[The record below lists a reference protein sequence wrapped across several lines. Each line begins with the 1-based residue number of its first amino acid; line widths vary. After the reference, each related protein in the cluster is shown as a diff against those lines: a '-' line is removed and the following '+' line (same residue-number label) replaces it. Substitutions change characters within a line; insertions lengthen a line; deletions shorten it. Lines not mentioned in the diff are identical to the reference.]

1 MDKIVNP
8 SRREFLKTG
17 ATLGAGLTIAF
28 YLPAGAARMVASQGA
43 GKPFAPNAFIRIA
56 PDDTVTVIVKH
67 LEMGQGVNTGL
78 PTLVAEELDVPW
90 ENIRVEAAPADAKL
104 YNNLLWGPMQG
115 TGGSTAIANSFEQ
128 LRRAG
133 ATARAMLI
141 AAAADNWKVDA
152 NTLATQ
158 DGLVLH
164 RPSGR
169 KASYG
174 QLADKAATM
183 PQPAEV
189 QLKSP
194 KDFKYIGKQFK
205 RTDSKA
211 KSDGSAQF
219 TSDLRLPGQLTALI
233 ARPPLFGAK
242 VKRFQADRAKA
253 VPGVRAVVEVPRGVA
268 VIATDFWSAKKGRDA
283 LQVEWDET
291 GAERVSSAEQREHYL
306 GLLKQPGMVAR
317 NEGDA
322 AKALVQA
329 TKKLE
334 ATFEFPYLAHTPMEP
349 LNCVVQLK
357 DGGCEIWA
365 GSQSQTGDQAT
376 AAKILGLQPEQ
387 VQIHTMLAGGSFGR
401 RANPTSDYIAEAVS
415 VAKAASHLNAPIH
428 LMWTREDDIHGGY
441 YRPMFAH
448 VVSGGLDAQGNPTA
462 WSQRLV
468 GQSIIA
474 GTAFESGMVKDGI
487 DVTSVEGASNLAYR
501 IPNLHVE
508 LHSPKLGV
516 PVLWWRS
523 VGHTHTAFSTEI
535 FIDELAVA
543 AGKDPYEFRRGLLA
557 QQPRHMSVL
566 ELAAAKSD
574 WGKPLAPKSGVRRGR
589 GIAVHES
596 FRSFVA
602 EVAEVSVKPD
612 GSFTVDRVVCAVDC
626 GLAVNPDQIG
636 AQMEGGIGFALS
648 AALHSAITFKDGRVE
663 QSNFNDYPLLRISE
677 MPRVEVHIVPSQAA
691 PTGVGE
697 PGVPPLAPAVANAL
711 FAATGKRLRKLP
723 FETAELRSQ

>member
-1 MDKIVNP
+1 MDKIINP

-17 ATLGAGLTIAF
+17 ATLGAGLTVAF
-28 YLPAGAARMVASQGA
+28 YLPVGAAKMMTGQGT

-90 ENIRVEAAPADAKL
+90 EKIRVESAPADAKL

-115 TGGSTAIANSFEQ
+115 TGGSTAMANSFEQ

-152 NTLATQ
+152 STLVTR
-158 DGLVLH
+158 DGMVLH
-164 RPSGR
+164 RASGR
-169 KASYG
+169 KANYG
-174 QLADKAATM
+174 QLAEKAASM

-211 KSDGSAQF
+211 KANGSAQF
-219 TSDLRLPGQLTALI
+219 ASDLRLPGQLTALI

-242 VKRFQADRAKA
+242 LRRVHAEQAKA
-253 VPGVRAVVEVPRGVA
+253 TPGVRAVVEVPRGVA

-291 GAERVSSAEQREHYL
+291 GAERVSTADQREQYL
-306 GLLKQPGMVAR
+306 GLLKQPGKVAR

-322 AKALVQA
+322 AQALAQA
-329 TKKLE
+329 AKKLE
-334 ATFEFPYLAHTPMEP
+334 ATFEFPYLAHAPMEP
-349 LNCVVQLK
+349 LNCVVRLK
-357 DGGCEIWA
+357 EGGCEIWA

-376 AAKILGLQPEQ
+376 AARILGLKPEQ

-428 LMWTREDDIHGGY
+428 LMWTREDDLRGGY
-441 YRPMFAH
+441 YRPMFVHAI
-448 VVSGGLDAQGNPTA
+448 SGGLDVQGNPVA
-462 WSQRLV
+462 WNQRLV
-468 GQSIIA
+468 GQSIA
-474 GTAFESGMVKDGI
+474 ANTAFEGAMIKDGV
-487 DVTSVEGASNLAYR
+487 DVTSVEGASNLAYA

-535 FIDELAVA
+535 FIDELAIA
-543 AGKDPYEFRRGLLA
+543 AGKDPYEFRHSLLA
-557 QQPRHMSVL
+557 HQPRHKGVL
-566 ELAAAKSD
+566 ELAAAKAG

-602 EVAEVSVKPD
+602 EVAEVSVRPD

-626 GLAVNPDQIG
+626 GLAVNPDQVT

-648 AALHSAITFKDGRVE
+648 AALHSAITFKVGRVE
-663 QSNFNDYPLLRISE
+663 QSNFNDYPQLRISG
-677 MPRVEVHIVPSQAA
+677 MPQVEVHIVPSQVA
-691 PTGVGE
+691 PSGVGE

-723 FETAELRSQ
+723 FETTELRSA

>member
-1 MDKIVNP
+1 MDKIIDP
-8 SRREFLKTG
+8 TRREFLKTS

-28 YLPAGAARMVASQGA
+28 YLPVGAARMMAGQGA

-56 PDDTVTVIVKH
+56 PDDSVTVIVKH

-90 ENIRVEAAPADAKL
+90 EKIRVESAPADAKL

-115 TGGSTAIANSFEQ
+115 TGGSTAMANSFDQ
-128 LRRAG
+128 MRRAG

-141 AAAADNWKVDA
+141 AAAADNWKVEA
-152 NTLATQ
+152 GTLTTQ
-158 DGLVLH
+158 DGMVLH
-164 RPSGR
+164 RASGR

-174 QLADKAATM
+174 KLADKAATM

-189 QLKSP
+189 QLKSA

-219 TSDLRLPGQLTALI
+219 ASDLRLPGQLTALI

-242 VKRFQADRAKA
+242 VKRIQADKAKS

-283 LQVEWDET
+283 LQVEWDES
-291 GAERVSSAEQREHYL
+291 GAERISSAAQREHYL

-322 AKALVQA
+322 AKALGES

-349 LNCVVQLK
+349 LNCIVQLK
-357 DGGCEIWA
+357 NGGCEIWA

-387 VQIHTMLAGGSFGR
+387 VQIHTLLAGGSFGR

-428 LMWTREDDIHGGY
+428 LMWTREDDLHGGY
-441 YRPMFAH
+441 YRPMFVH
-448 VVSGGLDAQGNPTA
+448 SISGGLDAQGNPVV

-468 GQSIIA
+468 GQSIAA
-474 GTAFESGMVKDGI
+474 GTAFEGGMVKNGVDI
-487 DVTSVEGASNLAYR
+487 TSVEGASNLAYS

-508 LHSPKLGV
+508 LHSPRLGV

-523 VGHTHTAFSTEI
+523 VGHTHTAFSTEV

-543 AGKDPYEFRRGLLA
+543 AGKDPYEFRRALLA
-557 QQPRHMSVL
+557 HQPRHMGVL
-566 ELAAAKSD
+566 ELAAAKAG

-596 FRSFVA
+596 FHSFVA

-612 GSFTVDRVVCAVDC
+612 GSFSVDRVVCAVDC
-626 GLAVNPDQIG
+626 GIAVNPDQIG

-648 AALHSAITFKDGRVE
+648 AALHSAVTFKDGRVE
-663 QSNFNDYPLLRISE
+663 QSNFDNYPLLRISA
-677 MPRVEVHIVPSQAA
+677 MPQVEVHIVPSQAA

-723 FETAELRSQ
+723 FETAELRS

>member
-1 MDKIVNP
+1 MDKIINP

-17 ATLGAGLTIAF
+17 AALGAGLTIAF
-28 YLPAGAARMVASQGA
+28 YLPVGAARMMASQGTD
-43 GKPFAPNAFIRIA
+43 KSFAPNAFIRIA

-90 ENIRVEAAPADAKL
+90 EKIRVESAPADAKL

-115 TGGSTAIANSFEQ
+115 TGGSTAMANSFEQ

-158 DGLVLH
+158 DGMVLH
-164 RPSGR
+164 RASDR

-174 QLADKAATM
+174 QLAEKAATM

-211 KSDGSAQF
+211 KANGSAQF
-219 TSDLRLPGQLTALI
+219 ASDLRLPGQLTALI

-242 VKRFQADRAKA
+242 LRRVHDEQAKA

-291 GAERVSSAEQREHYL
+291 GAERVSTADQREHYL
-306 GLLKQPGMVAR
+306 GLLKQPGKVSR

-322 AKALVQA
+322 AQALAQA
-329 TKKLE
+329 AKKLE
-334 ATFEFPYLAHTPMEP
+334 ATFEFPYLAHAPMEP
-349 LNCVVQLK
+349 LNCVVRLK
-357 DGGCEIWA
+357 EGGCEIWA

-376 AAKILGLQPEQ
+376 AAKILGLKPEQ
-387 VQIHTMLAGGSFGR
+387 VQIHTLLAGGSFGR

-415 VAKAASHLNAPIH
+415 VAKATNHLNAPIH
-428 LMWTREDDIHGGY
+428 LMWTREDDLHGGY

-448 VVSGGLDAQGNPTA
+448 AISGGLDAQGNPVA

-468 GQSIIA
+468 GQSIA
-474 GTAFESGMVKDGI
+474 ANTAFEGAMIKDGV
-487 DVTSVEGASNLAYR
+487 DVTSVEGASNLAYA

-557 QQPRHMSVL
+557 QHPRHRGVL
-566 ELAAAKSD
+566 ELAADKAG

-602 EVAEVSVKPD
+602 EVAEVSVRPD

-626 GLAVNPDQIG
+626 GLAVNPDQVR

-648 AALHSAITFKDGRVE
+648 AALHSAITFKEGRVE
-663 QSNFNDYPLLRISE
+663 QSNFKDYPLLRIRE
-677 MPRVEVHIVPSQAA
+677 MPKVEVHIAPSEAA

-723 FETAELRSQ
+723 FETAELRSA

>member
-28 YLPAGAARMVASQGA
+28 YLPVGAARMMASQGA

-219 TSDLRLPGQLTALI
+219 TSDLLLPGQLTALI

-242 VKRFQADRAKA
+242 VKRFKADRAKA

-334 ATFEFPYLAHTPMEP
+334 ITFEFPYLAHAPMEP

-376 AAKILGLQPEQ
+376 AARILGLKPEQ

>member
-28 YLPAGAARMVASQGA
+28 YLPVGAARMMASQGA

-174 QLADKAATM
+174 QLAEKAATM

-334 ATFEFPYLAHTPMEP
+334 ITFEFPYLAHAPMEP

-376 AAKILGLQPEQ
+376 AARILGLKPEQ

>member
-90 ENIRVEAAPADAKL
+90 EKIRVEAAPADAKL

-152 NTLATQ
+152 NTLTTQ

-174 QLADKAATM
+174 QLAEKAATM

-376 AAKILGLQPEQ
+376 AARILGLKPEQ

-723 FETAELRSQ
+723 FETAELR

>member
-1 MDKIVNP
+1 MEKIINP

-17 ATLGAGLTIAF
+17 TTLGVGLTLAF
-28 YLPAGAARMVASQGA
+28 YLPVGAAARMKADQSTD
-43 GKPFAPNAFIRIA
+43 KPFAPNAFIRIA

-90 ENIRVEAAPADAKL
+90 EKIKVESAPADAKL

-115 TGGSTAIANSFEQ
+115 TGGSTAMANSFEQ

-152 NTLATQ
+152 NTLTTR
-158 DGLVLH
+158 DGMVLH

-174 QLADKAATM
+174 QLAQKAATL

-189 QLKSP
+189 ALKSP
-194 KDFKYIGKQFK
+194 QDFKYIGKQFK

-211 KSDGSAQF
+211 KSNGSAQF
-219 TSDLRLPGQLTALI
+219 ASDMRLPGQLTALL
-233 ARPPLFGAK
+233 ARPPVFGARLRR
-242 VKRFQADRAKA
+242 VQTERAKA
-253 VPGVRAVVEVPRGVA
+253 VPGVRAVVEVPQGVA

-283 LQVEWDET
+283 LQMEWDESG
-291 GAERVSSAEQREHYL
+291 GARVSTSEQREQYL
-306 GLLKQPGMVAR
+306 TLLKQPGQVAR

-322 AKALVQA
+322 AQALAQA
-329 TKKLE
+329 AKKLE
-334 ATFEFPYLAHTPMEP
+334 ATFEFPYLAHAPMEP
-349 LNCVVQLK
+349 LSCVVQLK

-365 GSQSQTGDQAT
+365 GSQSQTSDQAT
-376 AAKILGLQPEQ
+376 AAKILGIKPEQ
-387 VQIHTMLAGGSFGR
+387 VKIHTLLAGGSFGR

-415 VAKAASHLNAPIH
+415 VAKATSNLNAPIH
-428 LMWTREDDIHGGY
+428 LMWTREDDIRGGY
-441 YRPMFAH
+441 YRPMFVHAI
-448 VVSGGLDAQGNPTA
+448 SAGLNAQGNPVA
-462 WSQRLV
+462 WNQRLV
-468 GQSIIA
+468 GQSIAA
-474 GTAFESGMVKDGI
+474 GTAFEGGLVKDGI
-487 DVTSVEGASNLAYR
+487 DMTSVEGASNLAYA

-535 FIDELAVA
+535 FIDELATA
-543 AGKDPYEFRRGLLA
+543 AGKDPYAFRRALI
-557 QQPRHMSVL
+557 QHPRLKSVL
-566 ELAAAKSD
+566 ELAAVKAG
-574 WGKPLAPKSGVRRGR
+574 WGTPLAPKSGVRRGR

-596 FRSFVA
+596 FNSFVA
-602 EVAEVSVKPD
+602 EVAEVSVRPD
-612 GSFTVDRVVCAVDC
+612 GSFSVDRVICAVDC
-626 GLAVNPDQIG
+626 GIAVNPDQVR
-636 AQMEGGIGFALS
+636 AQMEGGIGFGLS
-648 AALHSAITFKDGRVE
+648 AALHSAITLKEGRVE
-663 QSNFNDYPLLRISE
+663 QSNFHDYPLLRISE
-677 MPRVEVHIVPSQAA
+677 MPRVEVHIVQSGEA

-723 FETAELRSQ
+723 FETSELRSA

>member
-28 YLPAGAARMVASQGA
+28 YLPVGAARMMASQGA

>member
-1 MDKIVNP
+1 MDKIINP

-28 YLPAGAARMVASQGA
+28 YLPVGAARMMVSQGA

-56 PDDTVTVIVKH
+56 PDNTVTVIVKH

-90 ENIRVEAAPADAKL
+90 EKIRVESAPADARL

-115 TGGSTAIANSFEQ
+115 TGGSTAMANSFEQ

-152 NTLATQ
+152 NTLATR
-158 DGLVLH
+158 DGMVLH

-174 QLADKAATM
+174 QLAEKAATM

-189 QLKSP
+189 QLKSA
-194 KDFKYIGKQFK
+194 KDFKFIGKQFK

-219 TSDLRLPGQLTALI
+219 ASDLRLPGQLTALL

-242 VKRFQADRAKA
+242 LSRLQAERAKT
-253 VPGVRAVVEVPRGVA
+253 VPGVRAVVEVPQGVA
-268 VIATDFWSAKKGRDA
+268 VIATDFWAAKKGRDA
-283 LQVEWDET
+283 LQIEWDESGGT
-291 GAERVSSAEQREHYL
+291 RISSVEQREQYL
-306 GLLKQPGMVAR
+306 ALLKQPGKVAR

-322 AKALVQA
+322 EQALAQA
-329 TKKLE
+329 AKKLA
-334 ATFEFPYLAHTPMEP
+334 ATFEFPYLAHAPMEP

-357 DGGCEIWA
+357 NGGCEIWA
-365 GSQSQTGDQAT
+365 GSQFQTADQAT
-376 AAKILGLQPEQ
+376 AARILGLQPEQ
-387 VQIHTMLAGGSFGR
+387 VQIHTLFAGGSFGR

-428 LMWTREDDIHGGY
+428 LMWTREDDLRGGY

-448 VVSGGLDAQGNPTA
+448 AVSAGLDAQGNPVA

-474 GTAFESGMVKDGI
+474 GTAFEGVMVKDGI
-487 DVTSVEGASNLAYR
+487 DATSVEGASNLAYR

-508 LHSPKLGV
+508 LHSPRLGV

-523 VGHTHTAFSTEI
+523 VGHTHTAFSTEV

-543 AGKDPYEFRRGLLA
+543 AGKDPYEFRRALLA
-557 QQPRHMSVL
+557 QHSRHKGVL
-566 ELAAAKSD
+566 ELAAAKAG
-574 WGKPLAPKSGVRRGR
+574 WNKPLTPKSGVRRGR

-602 EVAEVSVKPD
+602 EVAEVSVRPD
-612 GSFTVDRVVCAVDC
+612 GSFSVDRVVCAVDC
-626 GLAVNPDQIG
+626 GIAVNPDQIG

-648 AALHSAITFKDGRVE
+648 AALHSAITFRDGRVE
-663 QSNFNDYPLLRISE
+663 QSNFHDYPLLRISE
-677 MPRVEVHIVPSQAA
+677 MPRIEVHIAPSQAA

-723 FETAELRSQ
+723 FETAELRS

>member
-28 YLPAGAARMVASQGA
+28 YLPVGAARMMASQGA

-78 PTLVAEELDVPW
+78 PTLVAEELDIPW

-141 AAAADNWKVDA
+141 AAAADNWKVAA

-174 QLADKAATM
+174 QLAEKAATM

-219 TSDLRLPGQLTALI
+219 TSDLLLPGQLTALI

-242 VKRFQADRAKA
+242 VKRFKADRAKA

-334 ATFEFPYLAHTPMEP
+334 ITFEFPYLAHAPMEP

-376 AAKILGLQPEQ
+376 AARILGLKPEQ

>member
-1 MDKIVNP
+1 MDKIISL

-17 ATLGAGLTIAF
+17 ATLGAGLTIGF
-28 YLPAGAARMVASQGA
+28 YLPTGIAKMMQDQDS
-43 GKPFAPNAFIRIA
+43 GKPFVPNAFIRVA

-90 ENIRVEAAPADAKL
+90 EKIRVESAPADAKL

-115 TGGSTAIANSFEQ
+115 TGGSTAMANSFEQ
-128 LRRAG
+128 MRRAG

-152 NTLATQ
+152 KALTTR
-158 DGLVLH
+158 DGMVLH
-164 RPSGR
+164 RASGR

-174 QLADKAATM
+174 QLAEKAATM
-183 PQPAEV
+183 PQPADV
-189 QLKSP
+189 QLKSA

-211 KSDGSAQF
+211 KANGSAQF
-219 TSDLRLPGQLTALI
+219 ASDMRLPGQLTALI
-233 ARPPLFGAK
+233 ARPPRFGA
-242 VKRFQADRAKA
+242 RLRHIQAERAKA
-253 VPGVRAVVEVPRGVA
+253 VPGVRAVVEVPQGVA
-268 VIATDFWSAKKGRDA
+268 VVATDFWSAKKGRDA
-283 LQVEWDET
+283 LQIDWDES
-291 GAERVSSAEQREHYL
+291 GAARISTAEQREQYL
-306 GLLKQPGMVAR
+306 ALLKQAGNVASSH
-317 NEGDA
+317 GDTA
-322 AKALVQA
+322 QALAKA

-334 ATFEFPYLAHTPMEP
+334 AVYEFPYLAHAPMEP
-349 LNCVVQLK
+349 LNCIVRLK
-357 DGGCEIWA
+357 DGSCEIWA
-365 GSQSQTGDQAT
+365 GSQFQTADQAT
-376 AAKILGLQPEQ
+376 AARIAGLKPEQ
-387 VQIHTMLAGGSFGR
+387 VKIHTLFAGGSFGR

-415 VAKAASHLNAPIH
+415 VAKAANHLNAPIR
-428 LMWTREDDIHGGY
+428 LMWTREDDIRGGY

-448 VVSGGLDAQGNPTA
+448 AISGGLDSEGNPVA
-462 WSQRLV
+462 WSQRIV
-468 GQSIIA
+468 GQSIAA
-474 GTAFESGMVKDGI
+474 GTAFEGGMVKDGI
-487 DVTSVEGASNLAYR
+487 DMTSVEGASNLAYA

-508 LHSPKLGV
+508 LHTPKLGV

-523 VGHTHTAFSTEI
+523 VGHTHTAFSTEV

-543 AGKDPYEFRRGLLA
+543 AGKDPYEFRRALLA
-557 QQPRHMSVL
+557 QHPRHKGVL
-566 ELAAAKSD
+566 ELAAAKAG
-574 WGKPLAPKSGVRRGR
+574 WGKPLTPKSGVRRGR

-596 FRSFVA
+596 FNSFVA

-626 GLAVNPDQIG
+626 GVAVNPDQIG

-648 AALHSAITFKDGRVE
+648 AALRSAITFKDGRVE
-663 QSNFNDYPLLRISE
+663 QSNFHDYPLLRISQ
-677 MPRVEVHIVPSQAA
+677 MPQVEVHIVPSQAA

-723 FETAELRSQ
+723 FETAELKA

>member
-1 MDKIVNP
+1 
-8 SRREFLKTG
+8 
-17 ATLGAGLTIAF
+17 
-28 YLPAGAARMVASQGA
+28 
-43 GKPFAPNAFIRIA
+43 
-56 PDDTVTVIVKH
+56 
-67 LEMGQGVNTGL
+67 
-78 PTLVAEELDVPW
+78 
-90 ENIRVEAAPADAKL
+90 
-104 YNNLLWGPMQG
+104 
-115 TGGSTAIANSFEQ
+115 
-128 LRRAG
+128 
-133 ATARAMLI
+133 
-141 AAAADNWKVDA
+141 
-152 NTLATQ
+152 
-158 DGLVLH
+158 
-164 RPSGR
+164 
-169 KASYG
+169 
-174 QLADKAATM
+174 
-183 PQPAEV
+183 
-189 QLKSP
+189 
-194 KDFKYIGKQFK
+194 
-205 RTDSKA
+205 
-211 KSDGSAQF
+211 
-219 TSDLRLPGQLTALI
+219 
-233 ARPPLFGAK
+233 
-242 VKRFQADRAKA
+242 
-253 VPGVRAVVEVPRGVA
+253 VVEVPRGVA

-322 AKALVQA
+322 AKALGQA

-334 ATFEFPYLAHTPMEP
+334 ATFEFPYLAHAPMEP
-349 LNCVVQLK
+349 LNCIVQLK
-357 DGGCEIWA
+357 SGSCEIWA

-387 VQIHTMLAGGSFGR
+387 VQIHTLLAGGSFGR
-401 RANPTSDYIAEAVS
+401 RANPSSDYIAEAVS

-428 LMWTREDDIHGGY
+428 LMWTREDDLHGGY
-441 YRPMFAH
+441 YRPMFVH
-448 VVSGGLDAQGNPTA
+448 SISGGLDAQGNPAA

-468 GQSIIA
+468 GQSIVA
-474 GTAFESGMVKDGI
+474 GTVFEGGMVKEGI
-487 DVTSVEGASNLAYR
+487 DVTSVEGASNLAYK

-508 LHSPKLGV
+508 LHSPRLGV

-543 AGKDPYEFRRGLLA
+543 AGKDPYEFRRSLLA
-557 QQPRHMSVL
+557 HQPRHMGVL
-566 ELAAAKSD
+566 ELAAAKAG

-626 GLAVNPDQIG
+626 GIAVNPDQIG

-677 MPRVEVHIVPSQAA
+677 MPHVEVHIVPSQAA

-723 FETAELRSQ
+723 FETAELRS

>member
-28 YLPAGAARMVASQGA
+28 YLPVGAARMMASQGA

-78 PTLVAEELDVPW
+78 PTLVAEELDIPW

-141 AAAADNWKVDA
+141 AAAADNWKVAA

-174 QLADKAATM
+174 QLAEKAATM

-219 TSDLRLPGQLTALI
+219 TSDLLLPGQLTALI

-242 VKRFQADRAKA
+242 VKRFKADRAKA

-376 AAKILGLQPEQ
+376 AARILGLKPEQ

>member
-1 MDKIVNP
+1 MDKIIDP
-8 SRREFLKTG
+8 TRRKFLKTS

-28 YLPAGAARMVASQGA
+28 YLPVGAARMMAGQGA

-90 ENIRVEAAPADAKL
+90 EKIRVESAPADAKL

-115 TGGSTAIANSFEQ
+115 TGGSTAMANSFDQ
-128 LRRAG
+128 MRRAG

-152 NTLATQ
+152 STLATQ
-158 DGLVLH
+158 NGMVLH
-164 RPSGR
+164 RASGR

-174 QLADKAATM
+174 KLADKAATM

-189 QLKSP
+189 TLKSAQ
-194 KDFKYIGKQFK
+194 DFKYIGKQFK

-211 KSDGSAQF
+211 KSDGSALF
-219 TSDLRLPGQLTALI
+219 ASDLRLPGQLTALI

-242 VKRFQADRAKA
+242 VKRIQADKAKA

-291 GAERVSSAEQREHYL
+291 GAERVSSAAQREHYL
-306 GLLKQPGMVAR
+306 ELLKQPGMVAR

-322 AKALVQA
+322 AKALGES

-334 ATFEFPYLAHTPMEP
+334 ATFEFPYLAHAPMEP
-349 LNCVVQLK
+349 INCVVKLK
-357 DGGCEIWA
+357 ENGCEIWA
-365 GSQSQTGDQAT
+365 GSQMQTGDQAT
-376 AAKILGLQPEQ
+376 AAKILGIQPEQ

-415 VAKAASHLNAPIH
+415 VAKAVSHLNAPIR

-441 YRPMFAH
+441 YRPMFVHA
-448 VVSGGLDAQGNPTA
+448 VSGGLDEQGNLVT

-468 GQSIIA
+468 GQSIVA
-474 GTAFESGMVKDGI
+474 GTAFEGGMVKDGI
-487 DVTSVEGASNLAYR
+487 DMTSVEGVSNLAYK

-523 VGHTHTAFSTEI
+523 VGHTHTAFSTEV

-543 AGKDPYEFRRGLLA
+543 AGKDPYEFRRSLLA
-557 QQPRHMSVL
+557 HQPRHIGVL
-566 ELAAAKSD
+566 ELAAAKAG

-596 FRSFVA
+596 FHSFTA
-602 EVAEVSVKPD
+602 EVAEVSVRPD
-612 GSFTVDRVVCAVDC
+612 GSFSVDRVVCAVDC
-626 GLAVNPDQIG
+626 GVAVNPDQIG

-677 MPRVEVHIVPSQAA
+677 MPQVEVHIVPSQAA

-723 FETAELRSQ
+723 FETFELRSA

>member
-1 MDKIVNP
+1 MDKIINP

-28 YLPAGAARMVASQGA
+28 YLPVGAARMMVSQGA

-56 PDDTVTVIVKH
+56 PDNTVTVIVKH

-90 ENIRVEAAPADAKL
+90 EKIRVESAPADARL

-115 TGGSTAIANSFEQ
+115 TGGSTAMANSFEQ

-152 NTLATQ
+152 NTLATR
-158 DGLVLH
+158 DGMVLH

-174 QLADKAATM
+174 QLAEKAATM

-189 QLKSP
+189 QLKSA
-194 KDFKYIGKQFK
+194 KDFKFIGKQFK

-219 TSDLRLPGQLTALI
+219 ASDLRLPGQLTALL

-242 VKRFQADRAKA
+242 LSRLQAERAKA
-253 VPGVRAVVEVPRGVA
+253 VPGVRAVVEVPQGVA
-268 VIATDFWSAKKGRDA
+268 VIATDFWAAKKGRDA
-283 LQVEWDET
+283 LQIEWDESGGT
-291 GAERVSSAEQREHYL
+291 RISSVEQREQYL
-306 GLLKQPGMVAR
+306 ALLKQPGKVAR

-322 AKALVQA
+322 EQALAQA
-329 TKKLE
+329 AKKLA
-334 ATFEFPYLAHTPMEP
+334 ATFEFPYLAHAPMEP

-357 DGGCEIWA
+357 GGGCEIWA
-365 GSQSQTGDQAT
+365 GSQFQTADQAT
-376 AAKILGLQPEQ
+376 AARILGLQPEQ
-387 VQIHTMLAGGSFGR
+387 VQIHTLFAGGSFGR

-415 VAKAASHLNAPIH
+415 VAKATSHLNAPIH
-428 LMWTREDDIHGGY
+428 LMWTREDDLRGGY

-448 VVSGGLDAQGNPTA
+448 AVSAGLDAQGNPVA

-474 GTAFESGMVKDGI
+474 GTAFEGVMVKDGI
-487 DVTSVEGASNLAYR
+487 DATSVEGASNLAYR

-508 LHSPKLGV
+508 LHSPRLGV

-523 VGHTHTAFSTEI
+523 VGHTHTAFSTEV

-543 AGKDPYEFRRGLLA
+543 AGKDPYEFRRALLA
-557 QQPRHMSVL
+557 QHSRHKGVL
-566 ELAAAKSD
+566 ELAAAKAG
-574 WGKPLAPKSGVRRGR
+574 WNKPLTPKSGVRRGR

-602 EVAEVSVKPD
+602 EVAEVSVRPD
-612 GSFTVDRVVCAVDC
+612 GSFSVDRVVCAVDC
-626 GLAVNPDQIG
+626 GIAVNPDQIG

-648 AALHSAITFKDGRVE
+648 AALHSAITFRDGRVE
-663 QSNFNDYPLLRISE
+663 QSNFHDYPLLRISE
-677 MPRVEVHIVPSQAA
+677 MPRIEVHIAPSQAA

-723 FETAELRSQ
+723 FETAELRS

>member
-1 MDKIVNP
+1 MDKIINP
-8 SRREFLKTG
+8 TRREFLKTG

-28 YLPAGAARMVASQGA
+28 YLPVSAARMMA
-43 GKPFAPNAFIRIA
+43 GQSAGQPFVPNAFIRIA

-78 PTLVAEELDVPW
+78 PTLVAEELDVAW
-90 ENIRVEAAPADAKL
+90 EKIRVEAAPADAKL

-115 TGGSTAIANSFEQ
+115 TGGSTAMANSFEQ

-141 AAAADNWKVDA
+141 AAAADNWKVEA
-152 NTLATQ
+152 SNLTTR
-158 DGLVLH
+158 DGMVLH
-164 RPSGR
+164 RLSGR

-174 QLADKAATM
+174 QLAEKAATM
-183 PQPAEV
+183 PQPDEV
-189 QLKSP
+189 QLKSA

-219 TSDLRLPGQLTALI
+219 ASDLRLPGQLTALL

-242 VKRFQADRAKA
+242 VKRIQADKAKA

-291 GAERVSSAEQREHYL
+291 GAERVSSATQREHYL

-322 AKALVQA
+322 AKALAQA

-334 ATFEFPYLAHTPMEP
+334 ATFEFPYLAHAPMEP
-349 LNCVVQLK
+349 LNCVVKLK
-357 DGGCEIWA
+357 EGGCEIWA

-441 YRPMFAH
+441 YRPMFFH
-448 VVSGGLDAQGNPTA
+448 SVSGGLDAQGNPVT

-468 GQSIIA
+468 GQSIAA
-474 GTAFESGMVKDGI
+474 GTAFEGGMVKDGI
-487 DVTSVEGASNLAYR
+487 DMISVEGASNLAYQ

-508 LHSPKLGV
+508 LHSPRLGV

-523 VGHTHTAFSTEI
+523 VGHTHTAFSTEV

-557 QQPRHMSVL
+557 QHSRHRGVL
-566 ELAAAKSD
+566 ELAAAKAG

-612 GSFTVDRVVCAVDC
+612 GSFSVDRVVCAVDC
-626 GLAVNPDQIG
+626 GIAVNPDQIG

-663 QSNFNDYPLLRISE
+663 QSNFNDYPLLRISQ
-677 MPRVEVHIVPSQAA
+677 MPQVEVHIVPSQAA

-723 FETAELRSQ
+723 FETAELRGA

>member
-28 YLPAGAARMVASQGA
+28 YLPVGAARMMASQGA

-78 PTLVAEELDVPW
+78 PTLVAEELDIPW

-174 QLADKAATM
+174 QLAEKAATM

-219 TSDLRLPGQLTALI
+219 TSDLLLPGQLTALI

-242 VKRFQADRAKA
+242 VKRFKADRAKA

-334 ATFEFPYLAHTPMEP
+334 ITFEFPYLAHAPMEP

-376 AAKILGLQPEQ
+376 AARILGLKPEQ

>member
-1 MDKIVNP
+1 MDKIINP

-28 YLPAGAARMVASQGA
+28 YLPVGAARMMAQVA

-90 ENIRVEAAPADAKL
+90 EKIRIESAPADAKL

-115 TGGSTAIANSFEQ
+115 TGGSTAMANSFEQ

-152 NTLATQ
+152 STLATQ
-158 DGLVLH
+158 DGMVLH

-174 QLADKAATM
+174 KLAEKAATM

-189 QLKSP
+189 QLKSA

-219 TSDLRLPGQLTALI
+219 ASDLRLPGQLTALI

-242 VKRFQADRAKA
+242 VKRIQADKAKA

-283 LQVEWDET
+283 LQVEWDES
-291 GAERVSSAEQREHYL
+291 GAERVSSAGQREHYL

-322 AKALVQA
+322 AQALTQA
-329 TKKLE
+329 AQKLE
-334 ATFEFPYLAHTPMEP
+334 ATFEFPYLAHAPMEP
-349 LNCVVQLK
+349 LNCVVKLK
-357 DGGCEIWA
+357 EGGCEIWA

-415 VAKAASHLNAPIH
+415 VAKAVSHLNAPIH
-428 LMWTREDDIHGGY
+428 LMWTREDDLHGGY
-441 YRPMFAH
+441 YRPMFFHA
-448 VVSGGLDAQGNPTA
+448 VSGGLDAQGNPVA

-468 GQSIIA
+468 GQSIA
-474 GTAFESGMVKDGI
+474 ADTAFEGGMVKNGVDI
-487 DVTSVEGASNLAYR
+487 TSVEGASNLAYK
-501 IPNLHVE
+501 IPNLHVD

-523 VGHTHTAFSTEI
+523 VGHTHTAFSTEV
-535 FIDELAVA
+535 FIDELAEI
-543 AGKDPYEFRRGLLA
+543 AGKDPYEFRRGLLDHK
-557 QQPRHMSVL
+557 PRHQVVL
-566 ELAAAKSD
+566 ELAAAKAG
-574 WGKPLAPKSGVRRGR
+574 WNKPLEPKSGVRRGR

-596 FRSFVA
+596 FRSFTA

-626 GLAVNPDQIG
+626 GIAVNPDMIR

-648 AALHSAITFKDGRVE
+648 AAMHSAITFKDGRVE
-663 QSNFNDYPLLRISE
+663 QSNFDDYPLLRISE
-677 MPRVEVHIVPSQAA
+677 MPKIEVHIVPSEAA
-691 PTGVGE
+691 PSGVGE
-697 PGVPPLAPAVANAL
+697 PAVPPLAPAVSNAL

-723 FETAELRSQ
+723 FETTELRNA